1 MRKCAFATRK
11 LCFAYQGPPCLVRA
25 RLLAEE
31 GATAEI
37 QRAYSIQEN
46 HPGTRVGGIQ
56 ENDMSLH
63 KDLIDRDRK
72 VTFHASTHLKDYA
85 HGEAAGRVI
94 TGGKGINIVDKDGRE
109 FIDAFAGLYC
119 VNIGYGR
126 TEVAEAI
133 YQQALELSYY
143 HTYVGHAN
151 EPQIALSEKILELAG
166 PGMSKVYYGMSG
178 SDANETQLKL
188 VRYYNNVLGRPQKK
202 KVISRMRGYHGSGI
216 ASGSLTGLR
225 AFHDQFDL
233 PIETIRH
240 TEAPYYYHRGPEQEG
255 MSEREFSRYCA
266 EQLEA
271 MILAEGPETVAA
283 FIGEPVLGTGG
294 IVPPPE
300 GYWAAIQ
307 EVLAKYD
314 VLLIADEV
322 VCGFGR
328 IGADFGSHH
337 YGIKPD
343 LITVA
348 KGLTSA
354 YQPLSAVIVGE
365 RVWDVLEKGTCEHG
379 PIGHGWTYSGHA
391 LGCAAGLANLAII
404 EQEGLTRNAAETGAY
419 LQQQLRTAFA
429 DHPIVGEVRGVGM
442 LAALEFVPDP
452 ARREPFDPKIKV
464 GPRIAAAALDENLI
478 ARAMPQG
485 DILGFA
491 PPLIATRDEVDDIVA
506 RTCRAVDRVT
516 NELTRAGTLT
526 A

>member
-1 MRKCAFATRK
+1 MTTH
-11 LCFAYQGPPCLVRA
+11 Q
-25 RLLAEE
+25 
-31 GATAEI
+31 
-37 QRAYSIQEN
+37 
-46 HPGTRVGGIQ
+46 
-56 ENDMSLH
+56 
-63 KDLIDRDRK
+63 DLIDRDRK
-72 VTFHASTHLKDYA
+72 VTFHASTHLRDFA
-85 HGEAAGRVI
+85 HGDAPGRVI

-109 FIDAFAGLYC
+109 FIDGFAGLYC

-133 YQQALELSYY
+133 YQQALEMSYY
-143 HTYVGHAN
+143 HTYVGHSN

-178 SDANETQLKL
+178 SDANETQLKI

-216 ASGSLTGLR
+216 ATGSLTGLK

-233 PIETIRH
+233 PMDGILH
-240 TEAPYYYHRGPEQEG
+240 TEAPYYYHRAAEQEG
-255 MSEREFSRYCA
+255 MTEREFSRHCA
-266 EQLEA
+266 ARLEE
-271 MILAEGPETVAA
+271 MILAEGPDTVAA

-300 GYWAAIQ
+300 GYWDAIQ
-307 EVLAKYD
+307 AVLDKYD

-343 LITVA
+343 LMTTA

-354 YQPLSAVIVGE
+354 YQPLSAVIVGD
-365 RVWDVLEKGTCEHG
+365 RVWRVLEQGTGEYG

-404 EQEGLTRNAAETGAY
+404 EREGLTANAAETGAY
-419 LQQQLRTAFA
+419 LQERMAATFG
-429 DHPIVGEVRGVGM
+429 DHPIVGQARGVGM
-442 LAALEFVPDP
+442 LASLEFSADP
-452 ARREPFDPKIKV
+452 EKRAHFDPSLKV
-464 GPRIAAAALDENLI
+464 APRIAAAALEENLI

-491 PPLIATRDEVDDIVA
+491 PPLVATRDEVDEIIA
-506 RTCRAVDRVT
+506 RTERAVNKVT
-516 NELTRAGTLT
+516 DELTREGVLQT

>member
-1 MRKCAFATRK
+1 
-11 LCFAYQGPPCLVRA
+11 
-25 RLLAEE
+25 
-31 GATAEI
+31 
-37 QRAYSIQEN
+37 
-46 HPGTRVGGIQ
+46 
-56 ENDMSLH
+56 MSQQH
-63 KDLIDRDRK
+63 QDLIDRDRK
-72 VTFHASTHLKDYA
+72 VTFHASSHLRDFA
-85 HGEAAGRVI
+85 HGDAPGRVI
-94 TGGKGINIVDKDGRE
+94 TGGKGIHIRDKDGRE

-143 HTYVGHAN
+143 HTYVGHSN
-151 EPQIALSEKILELAG
+151 EPQIALSEKIIALAG

-178 SDANETQLKL
+178 SDANETQLKI

-202 KVISRMRGYHGSGI
+202 KVISRLRGYHGSGL
-216 ASGSLTGLR
+216 ATGSLTGLK

-233 PIETIRH
+233 PMAGILH
-240 TEAPYYYHRGPEQEG
+240 TEAPYYYQRAGEQEG
-255 MSEREFSRYCA
+255 MSEREFSAHCA
-266 EQLEA
+266 HKLEE
-271 MILAEGPETVAA
+271 MIVAEGPETVAA

-300 GYWAAIQ
+300 GYWEAIQ
-307 EVLAKYD
+307 AVLAKYD

-328 IGADFGSHH
+328 IGADFGSHFF
-337 YGIKPD
+337 GIKPD

-354 YQPLSAVIVGE
+354 YQPLSGVIVGD
-365 RVWDVLEKGTCEHG
+365 RVWTVLEQGAGQYG

-391 LGCAAGLANLAII
+391 LGCAAALANLAII
-404 EQEGLTRNAAETGAY
+404 EREGLTANAAETGGY
-419 LQQQLRTAFA
+419 LQQAMATAFG
-429 DHPIVGEVRGVGM
+429 DHPIVGNVRGVGM
-442 LAALEFVPDP
+442 LAALEFSVQPEARKHFDP
-452 ARREPFDPKIKV
+452 ALKV

-491 PPLIATRDEVDDIVA
+491 PPLIATRDEIDEIVTRA
-506 RTCRAVDRVT
+506 RRAVDRVT
-516 NELTRAGTLT
+516 DELVREGAVQAVRA
-526 A
+526 